1 MFLRQRRVSWLRDF
15 RRLRMTLPKLH
26 VPGSGLWR
34 EQVPQSEESYTGPIH
49 WLGETVAER
58 NASPAS
64 TVMGKQIV
72 SPKMLF
78 TVLSVSPVRK
88 ERVQ

>member
-26 VPGSGLWR
+26 VPGSGLR
-34 EQVPQSEESYTGPIH
+34 EQVQQSEESYTGPIH
-49 WLGETVAER
+49 GLEETVAER